1 MLILSEKI
9 AVKVSSWIAFI
20 LVCTKIFIWILTG
33 SIAVLS
39 SAMDSLLDLFVSLF
53 NLVAIKNA
61 SKPADENFNYGR
73 GKMEGLA
80 SFLEGFIITISGL
93 YILYESVFKLIK
105 NEKIAYIWPAIW
117 VMIFSVFMTS
127 LLVVYLQKVYK
138 KTNNIVIEADSF
150 HYKTDLYT
158 NIWILISLVVI
169 KYTGFYII
177 DGIVGI
183 IIAFYI
189 IFSAFHILKKWFL
202 MILDIALSKDKVEKI
217 REIIISQP
225 SIADY
230 HFLRTR
236 QAAKINFVQGHL
248 VFKDPNITLIQAHD
262 VSDIIECKIASLDT
276 EKEWL
281 IDFHLDPYD
290 DKDVDKNEKCKLL

>member
-1 MLILSEKI
+1 M
-9 AVKVSSWIAFI
+9 
-20 LVCTKIFIWILTG
+20 
-33 SIAVLS
+33 
-39 SAMDSLLDLFVSLF
+39 DLFVSLF

-61 SKPADENFNYGR
+61 QKPADENFNYGR

-93 YILYESVFKLIK
+93 FIMYESVMKIISG
-105 NEKIAYIWPAIW
+105 EKIGFIWPAIY
-117 VMIFSVFMTS
+117 VMIFSVIMTFW
-127 LLVVYLQKVYK
+127 LVTYLHRVYK
-138 KTNNIVIEADSF
+138 KTGNIVIEADSF
-150 HYKTDLYT
+150 HYRTDLYT
-158 NIWILISLVVI
+158 NAGILLSLVVI

-183 IIAFYI
+183 IIAIYI
-189 IFSAFHILKKWFL
+189 IISAFHILKKWFL
-202 MILDIALSKDKVEKI
+202 MILDIALSKDKVEQI
-217 REIIISQP
+217 REIITSQA

-262 VSDIIECKIASLDT
+262 VSDIIECAIAKIDT

-281 IDFHLDPYD
+281 IDFHLDPFD
-290 DKDVDKNEKCKLL
+290 DKDIDKNEKCKLL

>member
-1 MLILSEKI
+1 MSSENT
-9 AVKVSSWIAFI
+9 AVKVSSGVA
-20 LVCTKIFIWILTG
+20 LLLLSTKIIIGILTG

-39 SAMDSLLDLFVSLF
+39 SAIDSLLDLFVSLF
-53 NLVAIKNA
+53 NLIAIKN
-61 SKPADENFNYGR
+61 SQKPADENFNYGR

-93 YILYESVFKLIK
+93 FIMYESVMKIISG
-105 NEKIAYIWPAIW
+105 EKIGFIWPAIY
-117 VMIFSVFMTS
+117 VMIFSVIMTFW
-127 LLVVYLQKVYK
+127 LVTYLQRVYK
-138 KTNNIVIEADSF
+138 KTGNIVIEADSF
-150 HYKTDLYT
+150 HYRTDLYT
-158 NIWILISLVVI
+158 NAGILLSLVVI

-183 IIAFYI
+183 IIAVYI

-202 MILDIALSKDKVEKI
+202 LILDIALPKDKVEKI
-217 REIIISQP
+217 REIITSQA
-225 SIADY
+225 SITDY

-262 VSDIIECKIASLDT
+262 VSDIIECAIAKIDT

-281 IDFHLDPYD
+281 IDFHLDPFD
-290 DKDVDKNEKCKLL
+290 DKDIDKNEKCKLL